1 MPIAVIGV
9 MMFMFTPDCAEYG
22 KYTAGVDAKGIT
34 FAIQTFAAKLTGAV
48 SGSLGLLLMGWF
60 GWKTVSVDNFEQLRQ
75 LNIAQSDSA
84 VFGLWFTYSLVPVI
98 GVALGAAVWFFY
110 RLKDSQVQIMSD
122 CNSGKISREQA
133 EEMLESLKKKSF
145 KRRGI

>member
-1 MPIAVIGV
+1 
-9 MMFMFTPDCAEYG
+9 
-22 KYTAGVDAKGIT
+22 
-34 FAIQTFAAKLTGAV
+34 
-48 SGSLGLLLMGWF
+48 MGWF
-60 GWKTVSVDNFEQLRQ
+60 GWQTVSVENFEELQR
-75 LNIAQSDSA
+75 LNIVQSDTA

-98 GVALGAAVWFFY
+98 GVALATVVWFFY

-133 EEMLESLKKKSF
+133 DEMLESLKKKSF